1 VLRSAAIATDTHE
14 ALVRHLRRPDGQED
28 LCFALYRTST
38 GASRETALISD
49 LVLPADGERHVHG
62 NVAFTGDY
70 FLRAA
75 GRAADADAGLALLHS
90 HPGGVGWQD
99 MSPDDVAA
107 EQGHAAQTQIL
118 TDKPLLGLTL
128 ATGDEAWSARSWTR
142 DGETCQRR
150 DCRTVRVA
158 GDALRVTHHPR
169 GVPLPR
175 IGDELV
181 RTVSVWGPEAHAAL
195 ARLHIGIVGLG
206 SVGSMVAEALARTG
220 IGRLTLIDFDSVKP
234 HNLDR
239 IMHATAR
246 DVAAARSKV
255 NMLERALRRS
265 ATNPDLRITALELSV
280 TEPAGWAAALDCD
293 VLFSCVDRPWP
304 RHVLNLAAY
313 AHLIPVIDG
322 GILAQTD
329 TQGRMLGADWKA
341 HVAAPGR
348 RCLQC
353 ARQYD
358 PAAVTLEREGLLDDP
373 TYINGLPNDHPLRAR
388 QNVFA
393 FSMSTA
399 SLEVLQLI
407 SMVVAPQGIADL
419 GGQNYHAVTGTMDID
434 ALDCAGNCAYRH
446 QLVAGGDTSPVLL
459 GAHTAAGLERATR
472 GARGNSL
479 GVRLARRQA
488 DLAVWI
494 ATRPRARERS
504 SRRPGVPR
512 WEC

>member
-1 VLRSAAIATDTHE
+1 MLRSAAVATETHE
-14 ALVRHLRRPDGQED
+14 ALVHHLRRRDGQED
-28 LCFALYRTST
+28 LCFALYKTST
-38 GASRETALISD
+38 GASRETALIAEVVFPD
-49 LVLPADGERHVHG
+49 PGERHVHG

-75 GRAADADAGLALLHS
+75 GRAADEDAGLALLHS
-90 HPGGVGWQD
+90 HPGAVGWQD

-107 EQGHAAQTQIL
+107 EQGHAAQAQIL
-118 TDKPLLGLTL
+118 TDRPLLGLTL
-128 ATGDEAWSARSWTR
+128 ATGNDAWSARSWIR
-142 DGETCQRR
+142 DGATYQRR
-150 DCRTVRVA
+150 DCSTVRVA
-158 GDALRVTHHPR
+158 GDALRVTHHPH

-181 RTVSVWGPEAHAAL
+181 RTVSVWGPDAHAKL

-220 IGRLTLIDFDSVKP
+220 VGRLTLIDFDSVKP

-246 DVAAARSKV
+246 DVATARSKV
-255 NMLERALRRS
+255 GMLARALRQS
-265 ATNPDLRITALELSV
+265 ATNPDLRIHACELSV
-280 TEPAGWAAALDCD
+280 TEPDGWAAALDCD

-329 TQGRMLGADWKA
+329 AKGHMLGADWKA

-373 TYINGLPNDHPLRAR
+373 TYINGLPEDHPLRAR

-434 ALDCAGNCAYRH
+434 AMDCAGNCAYRH
-446 QLVAGGDTSPVLL
+446 QLVAAGDTSPVLL
-459 GAHTAAGLERATR
+459 GAHIAADLERT
-472 GARGNSL
+472 ARAARETSL
-479 GVRLARRQA
+479 AVRLARRRD
-488 DLAVWI
+488 DLADWI
-494 ATRPRARERS
+494 AA
-504 SRRPGVPR
+504 RPGS
-512 WEC
+512 